1 MPASSIEIVP
11 IHDEAGRR
19 RFVRFPWRVYRDDPL
34 WVPPL
39 IRSRL
44 RTLDPA
50 RGTFFQQGE
59 AALFMARRDGED
71 VGTIVP
77 WINHRANRYR
87 GETVAGFG
95 FFEVMEDEAAA
106 KALLTTACEWARSRG
121 MTLIRGPLYFSPE
134 DSPGVLIE
142 GFDYPPVVLVGHT
155 PGYYAGFLER
165 FGFQKYRDAYAY
177 RVEADSIGHDLEK
190 LPPKLL
196 RVARA
201 VQQRNKATIRPLRMD
216 DWDNEIARAM
226 VIFNEALGYQR
237 EHVPMAEVEFR
248 RFAEELRVILDPD
261 LTLFAEVDGQP
272 VGLSV
277 TLPDINQALRQANG
291 HLFPLGWL
299 KLLWHRRRIT
309 VASVKIVG
317 VLEAYRGRGFD
328 ALLYLETARQAMA
341 KGYGWLDISLL
352 AEENVMSN
360 RLVRNVN
367 AQVYKVFR
375 TYQMVLGSWKLEG

>member
-1 MPASSIEIVP
+1 MPASNIEIVQ
-11 IHDEAGRR
+11 IHDEAGRQ

-44 RTLDPA
+44 HTLDPM

-59 AALFMARRDGED
+59 AALFMARRGGED

-95 FFEVMEDEAAA
+95 FFEVLEDYAAA
-106 KALLTTACEWARSRG
+106 EALLTTACDWARSRG
-121 MTLIRGPLYFSPE
+121 MTLIRGPIYFSPE

-155 PGYYAGFLER
+155 PAYYAGFLER
-165 FGFQKYRDAYAY
+165 FGFRKYRDAYAY
-177 RVEADSIGHDLEK
+177 RIEAASIGHNLEK
-190 LPPKLL
+190 LPPKLV
-196 RVARA
+196 RVAQAARK
-201 VQQRNKATIRPLRMD
+201 RNRATIRSLRMD
-216 DWDNEIARAM
+216 DWDDEIAKAM

-237 EHVPMAEVEFR
+237 EHVPMAEAEFR
-248 RFAEELRVILDPD
+248 RFAEELRVIIDPD
-261 LTLFAEVDGQP
+261 LTLFVEVDGRT

-277 TLPDINQALRQANG
+277 TLPDINQVLKRVNG
-291 HLFPLGWL
+291 RLFPLGWL
-299 KLLWHRRRIT
+299 KLLWYRRRIN
-309 VASVKIVG
+309 VASLKIVG
-317 VLEAYRGRGFD
+317 VLEGYRGRGLD
-328 ALLYLETARQAMA
+328 ALLYVETARQVMA
-341 KGYGWLDISLL
+341 KGYAWLDISLA

-360 RLVRNVN
+360 RLIRNMG

-375 TYQMVLGSWKLEG
+375 TYQMVL

>member
-1 MPASSIEIVP
+1 MQ
-11 IHDEAGRR
+11 IHDSAGRQ

-44 RTLDPA
+44 HTLDPM

-71 VGTIVP
+71 VGTIVS

-95 FFEVMEDEAAA
+95 FFEVLEDYEAAE
-106 KALLTTACEWARSRG
+106 ALLTTACDWARSRG

-155 PGYYAGFLER
+155 PAYYADFLER

-177 RVEADSIGHDLEK
+177 RIEAASIGHDLEK

-196 RVARA
+196 RVAQA
-201 VQQRNKATIRPLRMD
+201 AQKRNKVTVRPLRMA
-216 DWDNEIARAM
+216 DWDNEIAKAM
-226 VIFNEALGYQR
+226 TIFNEALGYQR
-237 EHVPMAEVEFR
+237 EHVPMAEAEFR
-248 RFAEELRVILDPD
+248 RFAEELRVVLDPD
-261 LTLFAEVDGQP
+261 LTYFAEVDGQP

-277 TLPDINQALRQANG
+277 TLPDINQVLRHVNG
-291 HLFPLGWL
+291 QLFPLGWL
-299 KLLWHRRRIT
+299 KLLWYRRRIN
-309 VASVKIVG
+309 VASLKIVG
-317 VLEAYRGRGFD
+317 VLEAYRGRGLD
-328 ALLYLETARQAMA
+328 ALLYMETARQIMA
-341 KGYGWLDISLL
+341 RGYAWLDISLV

-360 RLVRNVN
+360 RLIRNMG

-375 TYQMVLGSWKLEG
+375 TYQMPL